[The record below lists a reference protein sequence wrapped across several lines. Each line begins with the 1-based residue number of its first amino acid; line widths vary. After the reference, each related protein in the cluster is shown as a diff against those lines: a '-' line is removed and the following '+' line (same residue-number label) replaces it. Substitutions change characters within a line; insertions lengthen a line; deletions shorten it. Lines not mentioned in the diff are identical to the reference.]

1 MPIDPENASPPVVG
15 CRKRDDALVLG
26 PRKKSLMELNFF
38 PHTYTDLY
46 IIDVPPTR
54 LYLMVGILAEQYMHY
69 ATFMLSSLTAFAAC
83 VS

>member
-1 MPIDPENASPPVVG
+1 MQTDPENTSPPVAG
-15 CRKRDDALVLG
+15 RRKRDDALVLG

-38 PHTYTDLY
+38 PRTYTDLY
-46 IIDVPPTR
+46 IIDVPPTL